1 MAIKRP
7 NQDMPSFAE
16 MRKRLS
22 PKADFLGRTAP
33 EPPPAAAPDAPRR
46 PAVMPPAKAPEPSDE
61 PRDAAA
67 ARKAG
72 QGAARLAAVPP
83 ARRPA
88 AMSAPQAA
96 NDAPATAIL
105 KGRVHYPA
113 PGHSRAFDAAVQAY
127 GEKEALQ
134 LFLKAALAAYADALN
149 AGAVPTAQ
157 AEYPRGKGDL
167 NVSRAMDAQAFAKA
181 RAMLDPME
189 MMGAATLAARIL
201 RNAMAWRLAQ
211 G

>member
-1 MAIKRP
+1 MGIKRP

-22 PKADFLGRTAP
+22 PKADFLGRTAQ
-33 EPPPAAAPDAPRR
+33 DAP
-46 PAVMPPAKAPEPSDE
+46 
-61 PRDAAA
+61 
-67 ARKAG
+67 ARSET
-72 QGAARLAAVPP
+72 
-83 ARRPA
+83 RPA
-88 AMSAPQAA
+88 AVVVPARKDIAAKPGNGAQARPRPA
-96 NDAPATAIL
+96 KDARDTAVL

-113 PGHSRAFDAAVQAY
+113 QGHSKKFDAAVKAY

-134 LFLKAALAAYADALN
+134 LFLKSALPAYADALN
-149 AGAVPTAQ
+149 TGDIPAPPAD
-157 AEYPRGKGDL
+157 YPRGQGDL

-201 RNAMAWRLAQ
+201 RNALAWRLAQ